1 MMKLERFILKKGQGL
16 LKRQIAIKVLAP
28 LFDGNEVTV
37 GLYIDALMH
46 QHVQI
51 KTLGRLALKAWRCL
65 VKNG

>member
-1 MMKLERFILKKGQGL
+1 MKLERFILKKGQGL

-28 LFDGNEVTV
+28 LFDGNEATV
-37 GLYIDALMH
+37 GLYIDALMS

-51 KTLGRLALKAWRCL
+51 KAFGRLALKAWRCL

>member
-1 MMKLERFILKKGQGL
+1 MMKLERFILKKGQGM

-28 LFDGNEVTV
+28 LFDGNEATV

-51 KTLGRLALKAWRCL
+51 KTLGRLTLRAFRFFLKT
-65 VKNG
+65 G